1 MYRLAYVYTGWSERR
16 AFAPVFLAFVLRGE
30 SFFAALADTSVH
42 PPRRTCYRRKTQHIL
57 RSIAQVMEARGML
70 CSERRIYTRFNTAGL
85 HCCFAVLFFFTC
97 AAVARPKVGTA
108 WTRGSAAGVGFFF
121 FYTPSLK
128 GCKRMCFFMVAIAA
142 HMQKVHSVPCLT
154 AKHGRV

>member
-16 AFAPVFLAFVLRGE
+16 AFAPVFLAFVLRGK

-85 HCCFAVLFFFTC
+85 HCCFAVFFYMCCSCSTKSRDGLDSRLRC
-97 AAVARPKVGTA
+97 RSG
-108 WTRGSAAGVGFFF
+108 FF

>member
-1 MYRLAYVYTGWSERR
+1 MSGGFTRVLTLLASTV
-16 AFAPVFLAFVLRGE
+16 VL
-30 SFFAALADTSVH
+30 
-42 PPRRTCYRRKTQHIL
+42 P
-57 RSIAQVMEARGML
+57 
-70 CSERRIYTRFNTAGL
+70 
-85 HCCFAVLFFFTC
+85 FFFTC

-108 WTRGSAAGVGFFF
+108 WTRGSAAGVVFF

>member
-1 MYRLAYVYTGWSERR
+1 MSGGFTRVLTLLASTV
-16 AFAPVFLAFVLRGE
+16 VL
-30 SFFAALADTSVH
+30 
-42 PPRRTCYRRKTQHIL
+42 P
-57 RSIAQVMEARGML
+57 
-70 CSERRIYTRFNTAGL
+70 
-85 HCCFAVLFFFTC
+85 FFFLHVLQLLDQKSGRLGL
-97 AAVARPKVGTA
+97 AAPLQEWG
-108 WTRGSAAGVGFFF
+108 FF